1 MSLRIEHL
9 IKPFSLMSEE
19 EQLKLIRDVRRNKF
33 YVKPSMPKV
42 KKEKAEQK
50 EKARTTSKKKSAA
63 RDYLASLSLEE
74 RKALLAKLADDE

>member
-9 IKPFSLMSEE
+9 IKPFSLMSED

-42 KKEKAEQK
+42 KKEKVERK
-50 EKARTTSKKKSAA
+50 ETARTKSKKKTAA

-74 RKALLAKLADDE
+74 RKALLAKLAADE